1 MSNRLLYAI
10 AFLVLFS
17 CYTGRTTSA
26 LKAEQGYCTSLPTV
40 EARLECKASAIRQQS
55 VDEEENDDEDVLGVE
70 DEEETNDVDEMEMEE
85 EDSNDDVDVMDD
97 ENLTPTEYFIVWWS
111 TISSFINN
119 LWKTT
124 DDGYVISDFTVRLGC
139 IISLVILV
147 IFEFWYRFHFDDDV
161 DDDYYESAKFQ
172 KRSTK
177 RLVDYS
183 LPPVHKGPL
192 LRDRYAQDFLNL
204 GRCIPLHRRIA
215 KPTWSRSSNV
225 ISSNNVYG
233 GSPGRSTHSNG
244 AYRGDPATIQQF
256 PHSMPGTRAFNEMQR
271 LFPDANESEI
281 VRFLI
286 ARKGVVEHSSAM
298 LRAARQWHTTNFPS
312 KLKEII
318 PALKTGCIFAHGQ
331 ALDGTPTLYFRS
343 ALYDSKA
350 ATAMQYTLAAA
361 YVIDNILASTNQ
373 SAVTV
378 IVCVAQVPGAP
389 NEGADLNFI
398 KSFVKVLSDN
408 YPERLRR
415 LVLYPFPLF
424 GRVVWSIV
432 KLFVDKRSQEKVVL
446 LPGDGDGNLPEQLL
460 NYVDRSAVPQCCGGL
475 DLCAVEDT
483 MADIIARANDATLIT
498 AGGGGGDTSVHDTN
512 SGSGDDEAKLDA
524 DDLLAKDM
532 KLLGLKE
539 ENS

>member
-1 MSNRLLYAI
+1 MERI
-10 AFLVLFS
+10 
-17 CYTGRTTSA
+17 G
-26 LKAEQGYCTSLPTV
+26 LKDNEERSS
-40 EARLECKASAIRQQS
+40 EKEEMAS
-55 VDEEENDDEDVLGVE
+55 
-70 DEEETNDVDEMEMEE
+70 
-85 EDSNDDVDVMDD
+85 
-97 ENLTPTEYFIVWWS
+97 
-111 TISSFINN
+111 
-119 LWKTT
+119 
-124 DDGYVISDFTVRLGC
+124 
-139 IISLVILV
+139 
-147 IFEFWYRFHFDDDV
+147 
-161 DDDYYESAKFQ
+161 SAKSEAPE
-172 KRSTK
+172 STNSGS
-177 RLVDYS
+177 VPGAY
-183 LPPVHKGPL
+183 
-192 LRDRYAQDFLNL
+192 
-204 GRCIPLHRRIA
+204 
-215 KPTWSRSSNV
+215 RSSEE
-225 ISSNNVYG
+225 IQSGLKEMPEIKTSSLASSAKSEAPV
-233 GSPGRSTHSNG
+233 PAG
-244 AYRGDPATIQQF
+244 AYRGDPATMQKF
-256 PHSMPGTRAFNEMQR
+256 KHCLPGTPAYNEMHR

-415 LVLYPFPLF
+415 SVLYPFPLF

-483 MADIIARANDATLIT
+483 MAEIIARANDATLIT